1 MFLNFNKVNRSD
13 VQKYYSSNTV
23 IEHYIEATQEVGLW
37 KSESIIFSK
46 SFADKSESLL
56 ELGCGTGRISFGLEK
71 LGYQKITAS
80 DFSKKMILHA
90 RKLSRSLKSKINF
103 HRQDATKLS
112 YKDESFDGVIF
123 GFNGLMQIPG
133 KQNRENAIIEAFRV
147 LRPGGNFIFTAHDR
161 SLPKWKK
168 FWANE
173 QKRWRE
179 EKQDPSLLE
188 FGDRFE
194 ETSRGK
200 LYLHV
205 PSVSELRIDLQKCGF
220 SVVGDFLRSKIAD
233 EDIKTQKYS
242 DECRFWICRKPS

>member
-173 QKRWRE
+173 QKKGG
-179 EKQDPSLLE
+179 EKRSRTPVYWSLETVLRKHLGASFTFMFLQLANYELTYKNAASRSLE
-188 FGDRFE
+188 IF
-194 ETSRGK
+194 
-200 LYLHV
+200 
-205 PSVSELRIDLQKCGF
+205 
-220 SVVGDFLRSKIAD
+220 
-233 EDIKTQKYS
+233 
-242 DECRFWICRKPS
+242 